1 MIKKRIFALLL
12 TTVMTMGCL
21 TLTAN
26 AANTVDTGFK
36 FTVSENTQYTESR
49 VKETSTSTY
58 VKIDQVPVQYVVCR
72 VYGYI
77 PSYATG
83 TNEWKNETVGGSVSI
98 GVGQWEVY
106 QNVYEHKG
114 RNAKLGFTRFSTNG
128 ICSGVWSPD
137 CAGHYKVATK

>member
-83 TNEWKNETVGGSVSI
+83 TNEWKNETVGLSLI
-98 GVGQWEVY
+98 
-106 QNVYEHKG
+106 H
-114 RNAKLGFTRFSTNG
+114 
-128 ICSGVWSPD
+128 I
-137 CAGHYKVATK
+137 